1 MVEPGQWPESDY
13 SGRTETV
20 RRPACRPAALPTARN
35 VSAICAVSGVVN
47 MHKLQRHFALLVTLL
62 AGTLASAQSLSG
74 LNNLTPA
81 IALVPPSMITPV
93 KPPCIHPVE
102 PFDIDDYNGPLN
114 GVVARFSQRLE
125 STTVHLPRHRSD
137 LRPCALSSSDKFHMF
152 VESTADPLNYVGA
165 AWDAATAQIDKDDPS
180 YQMGAA
186 GYGKRF
192 GAAVTDNATGDFF
205 GIFLYPALFR
215 QDPRYYRLGQGS
227 TQSRLGHALAHRFV
241 TQSDSGKLM
250 PNYSE
255 WFGTVS
261 SKALSNLYHPGNPR
275 GFGPTASRVGY
286 SVANDMAWD
295 VLREYWPEIAHKFK
309 LPFRTHN

>member
-1 MVEPGQWPESDY
+1 M
-13 SGRTETV
+13 
-20 RRPACRPAALPTARN
+20 
-35 VSAICAVSGVVN
+35 N

-62 AGTLASAQSLSG
+62 AGTLACAQPLPS

-93 KPPCIHPVE
+93 KPPCVHPVE

-114 GVVARFSQRLE
+114 GLVSRFSQRLE
-125 STTVHLPRHRSD
+125 STTVHLPRHKSD
-137 LRPCALSSSDKFHMF
+137 LRPCALSASDKFHMF

-165 AWDAATAQIDKDDPS
+165 AWDAATAQIDRDDPS
-180 YQMGAA
+180 YRMGAA
-186 GYGKRF
+186 GFGKRYA
-192 GAAVTDNATGDFF
+192 AAVTDNATGDFF
-205 GIFLYPALFR
+205 GIFLYPSLFR
-215 QDPRYYRLGQGS
+215 QDPRYFRVGQGS

-241 TQSDSGKLM
+241 TRGDSGKLM

-295 VLREYWPEIAHKFK
+295 VLREYWPEIARKFK
-309 LPFRTHN
+309 LPFRTR

>member
-1 MVEPGQWPESDY
+1 MKRIYRQ
-13 SGRTETV
+13 
-20 RRPACRPAALPTARN
+20 
-35 VSAICAVSGVVN
+35 
-47 MHKLQRHFALLVTLL
+47 FAMIGLLL
-62 AGTLASAQSLSG
+62 AGALACAQPVPRLS
-74 LNNLTPA
+74 NMTPA
-81 IALVPPSMITPV
+81 LSLVPPSMITPV
-93 KPPCIHPVE
+93 KPCVHPLE
-102 PFDIDDYNGPLN
+102 PFDIDDYNGPLSQ
-114 GVVARFSQRLE
+114 VVGRFSQRLE
-125 STTVHLPRHRSD
+125 STTVHIPRHKSD
-137 LRPCALSSSDKFHMF
+137 LRPCALSASDKFHMF
-152 VESTADPLNYVGA
+152 VESTSDPLNYVGA
-165 AWDAATAQIDKDDPS
+165 AWDAATAQLDKDDPS

-241 TQSDSGKLM
+241 TQGDSGKLM

>member
-1 MVEPGQWPESDY
+1 MKMKAL
-13 SGRTETV
+13 
-20 RRPACRPAALPTARN
+20 RR
-35 VSAICAVSGVVN
+35 
-47 MHKLQRHFALLVTLL
+47 QFALLATLL
-62 AGTLASAQSLSG
+62 VSG
-74 LNNLTPA
+74 LACAQPSLWVDNTTPA
-81 IALVPPSMITPV
+81 LSLVPSSFITPA
-93 KPPCIHPVE
+93 KQPCVHPTE
-102 PFDIDDYNGPLN
+102 PFDIDDYDGPLN
-114 GVVARFSQRLE
+114 KVVARFSQRLE
-125 STTVHLPRHRSD
+125 STTVHIPRHKSD
-137 LRPCALSSSDKFHMF
+137 LRPCALSASDKLHMF

-165 AWDAATAQIDKDDPS
+165 AWDAATAQLDKDDPS
-180 YQMGAA
+180 YQMGAS

-227 TQSRLGHALAHRFV
+227 TQSRLAHALAHRFI
-241 TQSDSGKLM
+241 TQGDSGKLM

-255 WFGTVS
+255 WFGTGS

-309 LPFRTHN
+309 LPFRTRT

>member
-1 MVEPGQWPESDY
+1 MLVQHGTPQP
-13 SGRTETV
+13 
-20 RRPACRPAALPTARN
+20 RRL
-35 VSAICAVSGVVN
+35 
-47 MHKLQRHFALLVTLL
+47 
-62 AGTLASAQSLSG
+62 
-74 LNNLTPA
+74 
-81 IALVPPSMITPV
+81 
-93 KPPCIHPVE
+93 
-102 PFDIDDYNGPLN
+102 
-114 GVVARFSQRLE
+114 
-125 STTVHLPRHRSD
+125 
-137 LRPCALSSSDKFHMF
+137 
-152 VESTADPLNYVGA
+152 
-165 AWDAATAQIDKDDPS
+165 DKDDPS
-180 YQMGAA
+180 YRMGAA

-241 TQSDSGKLM
+241 TQGDSGKLM

-295 VLREYWPEIAHKFK
+295 VLREYWPEIARKFK
-309 LPFRTHN
+309 LPFQVRVTKRCKKKTAPKRRPEIAFISQSRK

>member
-1 MVEPGQWPESDY
+1 MNRWHRQ
-13 SGRTETV
+13 
-20 RRPACRPAALPTARN
+20 
-35 VSAICAVSGVVN
+35 
-47 MHKLQRHFALLVTLL
+47 FALLATLL
-62 AGTLASAQSLSG
+62 AGALALAQPVPR

-81 IALVPPSMITPV
+81 LSLVPPSMITPS
-93 KPPCIHPVE
+93 KQPCIHPVE
-102 PFDIDDYNGPLN
+102 PFDIDDYNGPLSQ
-114 GVVARFSQRLE
+114 VVGRFSQRLE
-125 STTVHLPRHRSD
+125 STTVHIPRHKSD
-137 LRPCALSSSDKFHMF
+137 LRPCALSASDKFHMF
-152 VESTADPLNYVGA
+152 VESTSDPLNFVGA
-165 AWDAATAQIDKDDPS
+165 AWDAATAQLDKDDPS

-205 GIFLYPALFR
+205 GIFFYPALFR

-241 TQSDSGKLM
+241 TQGDSGKLM

-295 VLREYWPEIAHKFK
+295 VLREYWPEIARKFK